1 MSYRAERRLAIG
13 LALGSAALF
22 GVSAPAAKALLA
34 VTDPWLLAGLLYLGS
49 GVSLGLGIVGRRT
62 VTGARPT
69 EAPLSPGDWPWLSG
83 AILTG
88 GLLAPVLLMFGLSR
102 GSAAE
107 SALLLN
113 LEGVFTALLAW
124 VVFHEHVDRR
134 IAAGMIAIST
144 GAVVLA
150 WNPVGSLILD
160 LSSLMVAGACLAW
173 ALDNNLTRRV
183 SAGDPIQIAALKG
196 LVAGVVNTTIALTW
210 DPRLPGLTTIA
221 GAALLGVVSYGASLV
236 LYILAL
242 RGLGAGR
249 TSAYFSVAPF
259 VGAVV
264 GVAML
269 GEPASARFIV
279 AGMLMGVGVWL
290 HVTERH
296 EHEHHHEPIEHE
308 HRHHHDEHHQHAHP
322 AGTPT
327 RSPHTHWHAHGPLH
341 HSHPHFPDLHHR
353 HGH

>member
-1 MSYRAERRLAIG
+1 MSDQTERRLAIV
-13 LALGSAALF
+13 LALGSASLF

-34 VTDPWLLAGLLYLGS
+34 TADPWLLAGLLYLGS
-49 GVSLGLGIVGRRT
+49 GVSLSLAVVGRRI
-62 VTGARPT
+62 VTRT
-69 EAPLSPGDWPWLSG
+69 RLEAPLSRGDWPWLGG

-88 GLLAPVLLMFGLSR
+88 GVLGPVLLMFGLAR
-102 GSAAE
+102 GSAAA

-113 LEGVFTALLAW
+113 LEGVFTAVLAW

-134 IAAGMIAIST
+134 IATGMAAISA
-144 GAVVLA
+144 GAMVLA
-150 WNPVGSLILD
+150 WNPAGNLAFGGS
-160 LSSLMVAGACLAW
+160 SVMVAGACLAW

-183 SAGDPIQIAALKG
+183 AAGDPLQITALKG
-196 LVAGVVNTTIALTW
+196 LVAGAVNTTIGLGW

-242 RGLGAGR
+242 RRLGAGR

-259 VGAVV
+259 VGALV
-264 GVAML
+264 GVAAL
-269 GEPASARFIV
+269 GEPVSAPLVV
-279 AGMLMGVGVWL
+279 AGVLMGIGVGL

-296 EHEHHHEPIEHE
+296 EHDHEHEPIEHE

-322 AGTPT
+322 PGTSPST
-327 RSPHTHWHAHGPLH
+327 PHTHWHAHGPLR